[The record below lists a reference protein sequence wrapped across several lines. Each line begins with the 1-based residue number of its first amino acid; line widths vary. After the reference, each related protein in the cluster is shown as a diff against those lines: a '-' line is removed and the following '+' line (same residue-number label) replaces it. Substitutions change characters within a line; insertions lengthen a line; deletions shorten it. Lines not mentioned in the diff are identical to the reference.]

1 MEIISYPMK
10 LSIPMD
16 FNGIN
21 WWLTEDF
28 MGLTDDALMIS
39 WDLMGFND
47 DLITTNDNSMII

>member
-1 MEIISYPMK
+1 
-10 LSIPMD
+10 
-16 FNGIN
+16 
-21 WWLTEDF
+21 